1 MATEALNGDTLKRK
15 RSQKAKEGLPARHKR
30 IRADG
35 SAVEDDA
42 AQDATTA
49 DETVDDGDVADEAPA
64 TADSREQA
72 ENTGKTRRRGR
83 GRGKQTKSG
92 EKIKRAV
99 WHLSSPIGGRFVRH
113 DPVFS
118 TDGKYLFTA
127 TSNELR
133 ICSVEDS
140 LVERTIH
147 LKSGSIT
154 AFALSGGNPSSIY
167 IGSSDGRVETW
178 NWVTAQKIAEFAS
191 SLGKVTS
198 IAANTDL
205 DTEEDDVYLITVSD
219 GIWHIVHD
227 SQQIYTSMMPL
238 SSVVL
243 TAGYIISTAPGRL
256 IIGHS
261 LGEDKHRFME
271 YRIGT
276 NVSCLA
282 ARLQIS
288 QTSQKSQ
295 KKGKKAVHDALT
307 IALGTSTGEI
317 LVYENVS
324 PKDDSADPA
333 LADPRVLHWHRENV
347 EALKWSQDGNYLIS
361 GGRETVLVLWQMVTG
376 KKQFLPHLMAE
387 IEQITISPNGASYA
401 IQLADNS
408 VMVLST
414 SELKPV
420 ANFAGLQA
428 QHPSNDTLMMQK
440 AKSATTEEGAASFAL
455 DRSLHN
461 PAVIHPVRKN
471 EILLTVPPSMLNNS
485 TTNNIA
491 SRPFLQTFDMAISR
505 HIGRQAMSRNKITDF
520 TTGPEGNTIL
530 EPDVSL
536 MQISN
541 DGQWLAVVE
550 EWMPPSRDSVF
561 LASDPKLNEE
571 QRGLRKEVYLK
582 IWHWSEVKGQWAL
595 ETRIDNP
602 HPCGNET
609 KAGGVLALAAEPSD
623 LGFATVGEDGCVRI
637 WTPRRTSGTSG
648 PEDWRCVH
656 SVQLEAGGAI
666 VETNQ
671 SSTSTASAYSNAS
684 IAYSPDGSLLAVAQS
699 SALTTQSATF
709 PIHFINTAS
718 GTLVHSQNG
727 LYTGRFSALSFLD
740 KHLIILSTRSLT
752 IYNVVTST
760 LVHRH
765 DLGKVDAHM
774 PLYHRRRFLAID
786 HDARTIAVADP
797 VRTRGASSFLPATR
811 LQIFDLTSAKPLY
824 AISLPIIVTALLA
837 VGGRKGFTYLTTAA
851 EIFTLSPP
859 SSLPVY
865 PAQVRSGVADTEVAV
880 APVAEEVE
888 DEDMD
893 APALVA
899 IDDEDVDE
907 ADRAVV
913 RPEDLAKLF
922 DTPAMAAG
930 AVPVR
935 SMFEAVVGLFG
946 RRGAGKAVAA
956 A

>member
-1 MATEALNGDTLKRK
+1 M
-15 RSQKAKEGLPARHKR
+15 
-30 IRADG
+30 RADG
-35 SAVEDDA
+35 STLEDET
-42 AQDATTA
+42 AQDAT
-49 DETVDDGDVADEAPA
+49 GADEAA
-64 TADSREQA
+64 EADGAEENTADADTREQVEA
-72 ENTGKTRRRGR
+72 TGKTRKRGR

-92 EKIKRAV
+92 EKVKRAV
-99 WHLSSPIGGRFVRH
+99 WHLSRPVGGRYVRH
-113 DPVFS
+113 DSVFS
-118 TDGKYLFTA
+118 IDGKYLFTA
-127 TSNELR
+127 TPNELR

-147 LKSGSIT
+147 VKSGSIT

-178 NWVTAQKIAEFAS
+178 NWVSAQKIAEFAS
-191 SLGKVTS
+191 GLGKVTS
-198 IAANTDL
+198 IAVSTDPE
-205 DTEEDDVYLITVSD
+205 TEEDNVYLITVSD
-219 GIWHIVHD
+219 GIWHIVRD

-238 SSVVL
+238 SSVIL

-256 IIGHS
+256 IVGYS

-282 ARLQIS
+282 ARLQTP

-295 KKGKKAVHDALT
+295 KKGKKTTQDALT
-307 IALGTSTGEI
+307 VALGSSTGEI
-317 LVYENVS
+317 LMYESVS
-324 PKDDSADPA
+324 PKDDSAAPA

-347 EALKWSQDGNYLIS
+347 EALKWSQDGSYLIS
-361 GGRETVLVLWQMVTG
+361 GGRETVLVLWQMATG

-387 IEQITISPNGASYA
+387 IEQITVSPNGASYA

-440 AKSATTEEGAASFAL
+440 AKSSTTEDGAASIAL
-455 DRSLHN
+455 DRSLYT
-461 PAVIHPVRKN
+461 PAVIHPVREN
-471 EILLTVPPSMLNNS
+471 EILVTVPPSMLNTS
-485 TTNNIA
+485 TANTIA

-505 HIGRQAMSRNKITDF
+505 HAGRQALSRNKITDF

-530 EPDVSL
+530 EPDVPL
-536 MQISN
+536 LQVSN
-541 DGQWLAVVE
+541 DGRWLAVVE
-550 EWMPPSRDSVF
+550 EWMPPSQDSAF
-561 LASDPKLNEE
+561 LASDAKLNEE

-582 IWHWSEVKGQWAL
+582 IWHWNEVKGQWAL

-609 KAGGVLALAAEPSD
+609 KAGAVLALAADPSD
-623 LGFATVGEDGCVRI
+623 LGFATVGEDGCVKI
-637 WTPRRTSGTSG
+637 WTPRRASGKTE
-648 PEDWRCVH
+648 PEDWRCLH
-656 SVQLEAGGAI
+656 AIHLEAGGTV
-666 VETNQ
+666 VETAQ
-671 SSTSTASAYSNAS
+671 SSTATAPPYSNAS

-699 SALTTQSATF
+699 SVVTTQPATS
-709 PIHFINTAS
+709 PVHFINTTS
-718 GTLVHSQNG
+718 GALMHSQDG
-727 LYTGRFSALSFLD
+727 LYTGAFSALSFLD

-760 LVHRH
+760 LLHRH

-786 HDARTIAVADP
+786 AEARTIAVADP
-797 VRTRGASSFLPATR
+797 VRTRDGATPNSWLPATR
-811 LQIFDLTSAKPLY
+811 LQIFDLAATKSLY
-824 AISLPIIVTALLA
+824 VVSLPVIVTALLA
-837 VGGRKGFTYLTTAA
+837 AGGRKGFTYLTTAA
-851 EIFTLSPP
+851 EIYTLSPP
-859 SSLPVY
+859 SVLLNYHY
-865 PAQVRSGVADTEVAV
+865 PAQARSVVAEPEVAV
-880 APVAEEVE
+880 APAGADNDQDEE
-888 DEDMD
+888 MD
-893 APALVA
+893 ASAFVA
-899 IDDEDVDE
+899 VDDEDIDE

-922 DTPAMAAG
+922 DTPAVAAG

>member
-1 MATEALNGDTLKRK
+1 MATESSKGDSLKRK

-35 SAVEDDA
+35 SSVEDNA
-42 AQDATTA
+42 AQDAAAA
-49 DETVDDGDVADEAPA
+49 DEADDGDVAEEVPADAEAIGQVE
-64 TADSREQA
+64 S
-72 ENTGKTRRRGR
+72 TGKRRRGR

-92 EKIKRAV
+92 DKVKRAL
-99 WHLSSPIGGRFVRH
+99 WHLSTPIGGRFVRH

-127 TSNELR
+127 TPNELR

-167 IGSSDGRVETW
+167 IASSDGRVETW
-178 NWVTAQKIAEFAS
+178 NWVSAKKIAEFAS
-191 SLGKVTS
+191 GLGKVTS
-198 IAANTDL
+198 IAANTDPE
-205 DTEEDDVYLITVSD
+205 TEEDDVYLVTVSD

-238 SSVVL
+238 SNVVL
-243 TAGYIISTAPGRL
+243 AAGYIISTAPGRL
-256 IIGHS
+256 IVGYG

-282 ARLQIS
+282 ARLQTA

-295 KKGKKAVHDALT
+295 KKGKKTAQDALT
-307 IALGTSTGEI
+307 IALGSSTGEI
-317 LVYENVS
+317 LMYENVS
-324 PKDDSADPA
+324 PKDDSAASA

-361 GGRETVLVLWQMVTG
+361 GGRETVLVLWQMATG

-387 IEQITISPNGASYA
+387 IEQITVLPNGASYA

-428 QHPSNDTLMMQK
+428 QHPSNDILMMQK
-440 AKSATTEEGAASFAL
+440 ARSEEGPASIAM
-455 DRSLHN
+455 DRSLYT
-461 PAVIHPVRKN
+461 PAVIHPIRKN

-485 TTNNIA
+485 TTNNIV
-491 SRPFLQTFDMAISR
+491 SKPFLQTFDMAISR
-505 HIGRQAMSRNKITDF
+505 HVGRQALSRNKITDF

-536 MQISN
+536 LQVSN

-550 EWMPPSRDSVF
+550 EWMPPSQDSAF
-561 LASDPKLNEE
+561 LASDAKLNEE
-571 QRGLRKEVYLK
+571 QRALRKEVYLK
-582 IWHWSEVKGQWAL
+582 IWHWNEVKGQWAL

-602 HPCGNET
+602 HPYGNET
-609 KAGGVLALAAEPSD
+609 KAGAVLALAAEPSD

-637 WTPRRTSGTSG
+637 WTPRRTSGKTE

-656 SVQLEAGGAI
+656 AVQLEAGGAI
-666 VETNQ
+666 IETNQ
-671 SSTSTASAYSNAS
+671 SSTTTASAYSNAS

-699 SALTTQSATF
+699 SALTGQAATS
-709 PIHFINTAS
+709 PIHFVNTTS

-727 LYTGRFSALSFLD
+727 LYTGTFTALSFLD

-752 IYNVVTST
+752 IYKTVTSS

-786 HDARTIAVADP
+786 AEARTIAVADP
-797 VRTRGASSFLPATR
+797 VRTRGAISFLPATR
-811 LQIFDLTSAKPLY
+811 LQIFDLSSTKPLY
-824 AISLPIIVTALLA
+824 SISLPVIVTALLA

-851 EIFTLSPP
+851 EIYTLSPP
-859 SSLPVY
+859 SALLNF
-865 PAQVRSGVADTEVAV
+865 PAQARSGGADTETTV
-880 APVAEEVE
+880 APVADEDE
-888 DEDMD
+888 DEDMES
-893 APALVA
+893 ALVA
-899 IDDEDVDE
+899 LDDEDVDE

-913 RPEDLAKLF
+913 RPEDLARLF
-922 DTPAMAAG
+922 DTPAVAAG

-946 RRGAGKAVAA
+946 RKGAGKAVAA